1 MMKILLFGK
10 SGQLGW
16 ELRRTLAPL
25 GEVIALEYPDVDFT
39 KPLSLVD
46 VIDTV
51 EPDLIINAVAYT
63 AVDSAETHQHI
74 AQLINCDSVAV
85 LAQQAARMQI
95 PLVHYSTDYV
105 YDGSKGSPYIET
117 DQPNPL
123 NVYGVSKLRGDEAVL
138 ESGGAGVIL
147 RTSWVYSLRQAG
159 FVSKVLS
166 WARQQ
171 EVLRI
176 VDDQVSGPTS
186 SRMLAEASALM
197 IARAGGLLYDYF
209 SERAGVYHLAGDGAC
224 SRYEWARAII
234 ALDPNKHEHKVKELI
249 PAKSDEFPTLATR
262 PLVSVLN
269 CDKFADVFGLRLPRW
284 EVGLGM
290 MMEEGLEKL

>member
-16 ELRRTLAPL
+16 ELKRTLAPL

-95 PLVHYSTDYV
+95 PFIHYSTDYV

-138 ESGGAGVIL
+138 ESSGAGVIL

-166 WARQQ
+166 WVRQQ

-176 VDDQVSGPTS
+176 VEDQISGPTS

-197 IARAGGLLYDYF
+197 VARAGGLVYDYF
-209 SERAGVYHLAGDGAC
+209 KERAGVYHLAGEGAC

-234 ALDPNKHEHKVKELI
+234 ALDPHKNEHKVREII
-249 PAKSDEFPTLATR
+249 PAKSVEFPTLATR

-269 CDKFADVFGLRLPRW
+269 CDKFADVFGLRMPPW

-290 MMEEGLEKL
+290 MLEEG

>member
-1 MMKILLFGK
+1 MIKILLFGK

-16 ELRRTLAPL
+16 ELRRTLASL

-63 AVDSAETHQHI
+63 AVDSAETHKHI
-74 AQLINCDSVAV
+74 AQWINYESVAV

-95 PLVHYSTDYV
+95 PLIHYSTDYV

-166 WARQQ
+166 WVRQQ

-176 VDDQVSGPTS
+176 VEDQISGPTS

-197 IARAGGLLYDYF
+197 VARADGLVYDYF
-209 SERAGVYHLAGDGAC
+209 KERAGVYHLAGEGAC

-234 ALDPNKHEHKVKELI
+234 ALDPHKNEHKVREII

-269 CDKFADVFGLRLPRW
+269 CDKFADVFGLRMPPW

-290 MMEEGLEKL
+290 MLEEG